1 MIETTL
7 ENWHKV
13 IVSKDIEGLSKI
25 LHEDAIFHSP
35 VVHSPQKGKAL
46 TQMYLTAAFYVL
58 AGDDFTYVREV
69 ASGNNAVLEFTTT
82 VDGIIINGVDMI
94 TCDDDGLIVDFKVMV
109 RPLKAMNMLHQKM
122 MAMLE
127 QYNKTPQVS

>member
-1 MIETTL
+1 MMETTL
-7 ENWHKV
+7 AKWHK
-13 IVSKDIEGLSKI
+13 IAATKDVQGLSKI

-35 VVHSPQKGKAL
+35 VVHTPQKGKAL
-46 TQMYLTAAFYVL
+46 TQMYLTAAFHVL
-58 AGDDFTYVREV
+58 TGDDFKYVREV
-69 ASGNNAVLEFTTT
+69 VSGNNAVLEFETI
-82 VDGIIINGVDMI
+82 VDGITINGVDMI

-127 QYNKTPQVS
+127 QHNKAS